1 MERNVGAHVRAA
13 PLLVSELFDF
23 SLFELFAVASPFFVF
38 AVVLYA
44 LRGFESPSERRRR
57 FLTLV
62 ALLLI
67 VASLAAL
74 ALGIPGQVSAPAVS
88 PVGSAT
94 LAATARYLAE
104 RVAATVPE
112 AGFVSLDEG
121 CRLVFSA
128 YSEMRDARL
137 TLTPRMPRPKRLR
150 ASFAASRLHILA
162 LYSFPTG
169 EININ
174 LAAPEYTHVFS
185 VAHEM
190 AHLFGVSD
198 EGAADLFAFRAS
210 VATGERSVMYG
221 AYLTA
226 FGCVA
231 AALAQTDAVLYR
243 ELYASLPAAARL
255 DMRSYLEFWS
265 ENRGAASEAA
275 DRLNAVL
282 TEASGSLGYSGFV
295 PLLAEYLVECGSVTP

>member
-1 MERNVGAHVRAA
+1 M
-13 PLLVSELFDF
+13 
-23 SLFELFAVASPFFVF
+23 VASPFLVF

-62 ALLLI
+62 AVLLI

-74 ALGIPGQVSAPAVS
+74 ALGIPGQVSTTVVS
-88 PVGSAT
+88 PVDSAT
-94 LAATARYLAE
+94 VAAVARYLAE

-112 AGFVSLDEG
+112 EGFTSLDEG

-128 YSEMRDARL
+128 YSEMRDERL

-185 VAHEM
+185 AAHEM

-198 EGAADLFAFRAS
+198 EGLADLFAFRAA

-231 AALAQTDAVLYR
+231 AALAQTDGALYR
-243 ELYASLPAAARL
+243 ELYASLPEAARL

-295 PLLAEYLVECGSVTP
+295 PLLAEYLVECGAVTP